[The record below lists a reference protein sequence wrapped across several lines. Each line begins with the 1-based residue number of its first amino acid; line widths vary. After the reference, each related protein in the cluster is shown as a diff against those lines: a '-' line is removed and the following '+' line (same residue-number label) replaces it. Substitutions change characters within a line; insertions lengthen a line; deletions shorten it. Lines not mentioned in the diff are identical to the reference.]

1 MFNQSKIL
9 RGLGFLMLVGTLCFL
24 TACDFSAK
32 KFINADITGA
42 SSFNPNFEL
51 VDHLGQVRHLSDFK
65 GKVAIIFFG
74 YTQCPD
80 VCPTTLMEIKEVKE
94 LLGKDKDQ
102 LQVIFIT
109 VDPDRDTQEVLAQYI
124 PSFDPSFL
132 GLRPATPEAL
142 EQVVKGYKIF
152 AQKEYSR
159 DGKYYTMSHTS
170 GSYVVDPDGKLRLF
184 VKHNQGAQTL
194 ANDLKQL
201 MH

>member
-1 MFNQSKIL
+1 MFNQTNFIRIL
-9 RGLGFLMLVGTLCFL
+9 RFSIVFCAVSFL

-32 KFINADITGA
+32 KFFNTDITGA

-51 VDHLGQVRHLSDFK
+51 VDQLGNVRHLSDFK

-80 VCPTTLMEIKEVKE
+80 VCPTTLMEIKEVVE
-94 LLGKDKDQ
+94 LLGKDKDK

-109 VDPDRDTQEVLAQYI
+109 VDPERDTQEVLAQYI

-142 EQVVKGYKIF
+142 EQVVKGFKIF
-152 AQKEYSR
+152 VRKESTQ

-170 GSYVVDPDGKLRLF
+170 GSYVVDQDGKLRLF
-184 VKHNQGAQTL
+184 IKHNQGAQTL
-194 ANDLKQL
+194 VNDLKQL
-201 MH
+201 IN

>member
-1 MFNQSKIL
+1 MFKQINFIQIL
-9 RGLGFLMLVGTLCFL
+9 RVSIVLCVLSAL
-24 TACDFSAK
+24 TACDFSQK
-32 KFINADITGA
+32 KFLNTDITGA
-42 SSFNPNFEL
+42 SAFNPNFEL
-51 VDHLGQVRHLSDFK
+51 VDHLGKVRHLSDFK
-65 GKVAIIFFG
+65 GKVTIIFFG

-94 LLGKDKDQ
+94 LLGKDQDK

-109 VDPDRDTQEVLAQYI
+109 VDPERDTQEILAQYI

-170 GSYVVDPDGKLRLF
+170 GSYVVDQDGKLRLF
-184 VKHNQGAQTL
+184 IKHNQGAQNL

-201 MH
+201 MN

>member
-1 MFNQSKIL
+1 MFNQTNFIRIL
-9 RGLGFLMLVGTLCFL
+9 RFSIVFCAVSFL

-32 KFINADITGA
+32 KFFNTDITGA

-51 VDHLGQVRHLSDFK
+51 VDQLGNVRHLSDFK

-80 VCPTTLMEIKEVKE
+80 VCPTTLMEIKEVVE
-94 LLGKDKDQ
+94 LLGKDKDK

-109 VDPDRDTQEVLAQYI
+109 VDPERDTQEVLAQYI

-142 EQVVKGYKIF
+142 EQVVKGFKIF
-152 AQKEYSR
+152 VQKESTQ

-170 GSYVVDPDGKLRLF
+170 GSYVVDQDGKLRLF
-184 VKHNQGAQTL
+184 IKHNQGAQTL
-194 ANDLKQL
+194 VNDLKQL
-201 MH
+201 IN